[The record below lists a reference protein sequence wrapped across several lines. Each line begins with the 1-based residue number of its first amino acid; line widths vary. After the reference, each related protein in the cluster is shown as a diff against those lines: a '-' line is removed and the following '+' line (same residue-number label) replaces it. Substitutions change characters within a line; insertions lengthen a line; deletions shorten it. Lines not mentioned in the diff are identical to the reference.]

1 MVGPKSLRVRLLLG
15 IATTLLLSWLIQFSL
30 YWADVIRENTGGRD
44 RDLMSTAQIA
54 LLSAAAASGHLST
67 DGALGPP
74 NRQWF
79 SPSGKHV
86 MIALDL
92 ASGRT
97 IFSSQGAPH
106 DPLAQLGED
115 GFSTRFVDG
124 DGWRVYSEVDPESQ
138 TQMVVAASLSH
149 YQQLFNDRF
158 TLGAIITLVLVLS
171 VGGGA
176 LVISSVTL
184 KPVSAITRAL
194 RQRHATDLSP
204 LCEKQVPI
212 EVRPLI
218 VAFNQQHALLKSVLE
233 NERNFLSNAA
243 HELRTPLAVLTVQTE
258 NALHTEDLPEL
269 KTQLKKMAQTT
280 QRSARLVEQLLDLA
294 RMESGDV
301 ESQMTAIALEEI
313 TELVARDLH
322 TIATEKNQRLV
333 MDLQPCRVLGH
344 VDLLGILIRNLLDN
358 ACRYSAQDGTVLV
371 QCAETA
377 GRVILTVLDDGPG
390 VPFPERSRI
399 FERFYRVPGSIEP
412 GSGIGLSLVARIADR
427 HQATIEVGTGIGGQG
442 ASFSVSFDALRVAAA
457 LR

>member
-1 MVGPKSLRVRLLLG
+1 MVGPKSLRLRLLLG
-15 IATTLLLSWLIQFSL
+15 IATTLLLSWLIQFSW
-30 YWADVIRENTGGRD
+30 YWTDVIRENTGGRD
-44 RDLMSTAQIA
+44 RDLMGTAQIA
-54 LLSAAAASGHLST
+54 LLAAAAASGRLST
-67 DGALGPP
+67 DAAAAPP
-74 NRQWF
+74 NRQWL

-106 DPLAQLGED
+106 APLAALGED
-115 GFSTRFVDG
+115 GFSTQFVSG

-138 TQMVVAASLSH
+138 TQMVVATSLSH

-204 LCEKQVPI
+204 LCEKQVPVEI
-212 EVRPLI
+212 RPLI
-218 VAFNQQHALLKSVLE
+218 VAFNQQHALLNSVLE

-258 NALHTEDLPEL
+258 NALHTEDMAEL
-269 KTQLKKMAQTT
+269 KTLLKKMGQTT
-280 QRSARLVEQLLDLA
+280 QRSARLVEQLLELA

-301 ESQMTAIALEEI
+301 ESQMTALALEEI
-313 TELVARDLH
+313 IELVTRDLH
-322 TIATEKNQRLV
+322 TIASEKNQRLV

-344 VDLLGILIRNLLDN
+344 VDLLGTLIRNLLDN
-358 ACRYSAQDGTVLV
+358 ACRYSAREGTILV
-371 QCAETA
+371 QCAQAA
-377 GRVILTVLDDGPG
+377 GRVTLTVLDDGPG
-390 VPFPERSRI
+390 VPLAERGRI
-399 FERFYRVPGSIEP
+399 FERFYRVPGATEP

-427 HQATIEVGTGIGGQG
+427 HQAAVQVGTGIGGQG
-442 ASFSVSFDALRVAAA
+442 VSFSVSFDAIRAPGASG
-457 LR
+457 